1 MIYSG
6 RKFFVDS
13 ALGQKGTPLMEEFS
27 RFIPLLI
34 PLFLLQLVL
43 TVAALVD
50 IIRNKRTRG
59 PEWVWM
65 LIVIF
70 ISTIGPII
78 YFVAGREENGS

>member
-1 MIYSG
+1 
-6 RKFFVDS
+6 
-13 ALGQKGTPLMEEFS
+13 MEEFS

-65 LIVIF
+65 LVVIF
-70 ISTIGPII
+70 VATIGPII
-78 YFVAGREENGS
+78 YFVAGREES

>member
-1 MIYSG
+1 
-6 RKFFVDS
+6 
-13 ALGQKGTPLMEEFS
+13 MEEFS

-65 LIVIF
+65 LVVIF
-70 ISTIGPII
+70 VATIGPII
-78 YFVAGREENGS
+78 YFVAGREEA

>member
-1 MIYSG
+1 
-6 RKFFVDS
+6 
-13 ALGQKGTPLMEEFS
+13 MEEFS

-65 LIVIF
+65 LVVIF
-70 ISTIGPII
+70 IATIGPII
-78 YFVAGREENGS
+78 YFVAGREES

>member
-1 MIYSG
+1 LWIVIWE
-6 RKFFVDS
+6 RKE
-13 ALGQKGTPLMEEFS
+13 TTLMEEFS

-70 ISTIGPII
+70 VATIGPII
-78 YFVAGREENGS
+78 YFVAGREEN

>member
-1 MIYSG
+1 MVVIWD
-6 RKFFVDS
+6 RKEP
-13 ALGQKGTPLMEEFS
+13 TIMEEFS

-34 PLFLLQLVL
+34 PLFFLQLVL

-65 LIVIF
+65 LVVIF
-70 ISTIGPII
+70 VATIGPII
-78 YFVAGREENGS
+78 YFVAGREEA

>member
-6 RKFFVDS
+6 RKFFVVVIWDR
-13 ALGQKGTPLMEEFS
+13 KDPTIMEEFS

-65 LIVIF
+65 LVVIF
-70 ISTIGPII
+70 VATIGPII
-78 YFVAGREENGS
+78 YFVAGREEA

>member
-1 MIYSG
+1 
-6 RKFFVDS
+6 
-13 ALGQKGTPLMEEFS
+13 MEEFS
-27 RFIPLLI
+27 QFIPLLI

-65 LIVIF
+65 LVVIF
-70 ISTIGPII
+70 VATIGPII
-78 YFVAGREENGS
+78 YFVAGREEA

>member
-1 MIYSG
+1 
-6 RKFFVDS
+6 
-13 ALGQKGTPLMEEFS
+13 MEEFS

-43 TVAALVD
+43 TIAALVD

-65 LIVIF
+65 LVVIF
-70 ISTIGPII
+70 VATIGPII
-78 YFVAGREENGS
+78 YFVAGREEA

>member
-1 MIYSG
+1 LWLIWD
-6 RKFFVDS
+6 RKDP
-13 ALGQKGTPLMEEFS
+13 TIMEEFS

-65 LIVIF
+65 LVVIF
-70 ISTIGPII
+70 VATIGPII
-78 YFVAGREENGS
+78 YFVAGREEA

>member
-1 MIYSG
+1 
-6 RKFFVDS
+6 
-13 ALGQKGTPLMEEFS
+13 MEEFS

-65 LIVIF
+65 LVVIF
-70 ISTIGPII
+70 VSTIGPII
-78 YFVAGREENGS
+78 YFVAGREES

>member
-1 MIYSG
+1 
-6 RKFFVDS
+6 
-13 ALGQKGTPLMEEFS
+13 MEEFS

-65 LIVIF
+65 LVVIF
-70 ISTIGPII
+70 VSTIGPII
-78 YFVAGREENGS
+78 YFIAGREEN